1 MYSVFFKI
9 FLKTCQMIKQ
19 DPIICLPYVMLQMGV
34 ILVTHMS
41 FPIHVNKDSLVVF
54 GLIEWLL
61 PVLVIQPIII
71 LMGLRL
77 VQKKKRNGAQNI
89 AIYTQSLW
97 PFFVVS
103 LLNKPM
109 YLVSVKMLMG
119 LINKDTADIAFTGDV
134 TLGMG
139 LFFGSI
145 MIGFLILFFQP
156 YYYTTKKVEP
166 IMAGLTKVVRVILQF
181 KWIVLSF
188 VLHYFMIVFFV
199 QTIGIGAIASLFPT
213 HVALLFVAM
222 ISGIERTLFQLFI
235 LRIYLYIKPLI

>member
-1 MYSVFFKI
+1 
-9 FLKTCQMIKQ
+9 MIKQ

-34 ILVTHMS
+34 VLVTHIA
-41 FPIHVNKDSLVVF
+41 FPISVNKDSVVVF

-61 PVLVIQPIII
+61 PILVIQPIVL

-77 VQKKKRNGAQNI
+77 VQKKKRNYAQNV
-89 AIYTQSLW
+89 ALYTQSLW

-119 LINKDTADIAFTGDV
+119 MINKDTTEIAFTGNI
-134 TLGMG
+134 TLAMG

-145 MIGFLILFFQP
+145 VIGFLILFFQP
-156 YYYTTKKVEP
+156 YYYTAKKVEP
-166 IMAGLTKVVRVILQF
+166 IMVGLTKVVRVVLQF
-181 KWIVLSF
+181 KWIMLSF
-188 VLHYFMIVFFV
+188 ILHYFIIVFFV